1 MNVITIILAYIFVIN
16 LVAFALMGI
25 DKLKAKKRMWRI
37 PEATL
42 FLFVLF
48 GGSLG
53 GILGMFLFHHKTRHW
68 YFLYGFPFIL
78 ILQLIAIYFI
88 WHSPIQISIL

>member
-1 MNVITIILAYIFVIN
+1 MNVITIILTYVCTIN
-16 LVAFALMGI
+16 LVSFSLMGI
-25 DKLKAKKRMWRI
+25 DKWKAKKRAWRI

-42 FLFVLF
+42 FLFVIF
-48 GGSLG
+48 GGSIG
-53 GILGMFLFHHKTRHW
+53 GIAGMFTFRHKTRHW

-88 WHSPIQISIL
+88 WQSPIQFSIL

>member
-1 MNVITIILAYIFVIN
+1 MNVVTILLTYVCVIN

-25 DKLKAKKRMWRI
+25 DKHKAKKRLWRI

-42 FLFVLF
+42 FLFVIF
-48 GGSLG
+48 GGSIG
-53 GILGMFLFHHKTRHW
+53 GIAGMFAFHHKTRHW

-78 ILQLIAIYFI
+78 ILQLIALYLL
-88 WHSPIQISIL
+88 WRSPIQFSIL

>member
-1 MNVITIILAYIFVIN
+1 MDVLTILAAYLLAMN

-25 DKLKAKKRMWRI
+25 DKYKAKKRAWRI

-42 FLFVLF
+42 FLFVIF
-48 GGSLG
+48 GGSVG
-53 GILGMFLFHHKTRHW
+53 GILGMFLFRHKTRHW

-78 ILQLIAIYFI
+78 ILQLLAVCLL
-88 WHSPIQISIL
+88 WQSPIQFSIL